1 MRHLKKSKMP
11 ETVLGSVNLDLRV
24 RWVSAV
30 MTLPL
35 RNYLLMGK
43 GRKADD
49 RAQTVQKMRAVVAEN
64 ELGKWTTHRGK
75 SSTPDVRV
83 FA

>member
-24 RWVSAV
+24 RWVSAG